1 MNQAELDVVIEK
13 HEKWLRDGYGERA
26 NLSYANLSYAD
37 LSYADLS
44 CANLRVANLSYA
56 DLSYAN
62 LRGANLS
69 GANLSYANLRVANL
83 SYADLSYANL
93 RGANLSG
100 ANLSYANLR
109 VANLSYADLSYANL
123 RGANLSGANLSYANL
138 RGANLNWINWRDVVG
153 LTVIAVQINTTRKNN
168 QITYIKD
175 LEIWTT
181 GCFQGTLEELKD
193 SIEQTH
199 ASNDFLKRRYY
210 RAINYILTEADF
222 EEDLEEENNEI

>member
-26 NLSYANLSYAD
+26 NLRGANLSYAD
-37 LSYADLS
+37 LSCANLSCANLRGANLRGANLSGANLRGANLSYADLSCANLSCANLRGANLRGANLS

-56 DLSYAN
+56 DLSCAN

-69 GANLSYANLRVANL
+69 YANL
-83 SYADLSYANL
+83 SYAD
-93 RGANLSG
+93 
-100 ANLSYANLR
+100 
-109 VANLSYADLSYANL
+109 
-123 RGANLSGANLSYANL
+123 
-138 RGANLNWINWRDVVG
+138 LNWINWRDVVS

-168 QITYIKD
+168 QITYIKE

>member
-26 NLSYANLSYAD
+26 NLSYADLRRADLSGANLSGANLRGANLSY
-37 LSYADLS
+37 
-44 CANLRVANLSYA
+44 ANLSYA
-56 DLSYAN
+56 DLRRADLSGANLRRAN

-69 GANLSYANLRVANL
+69 GANLSGANL
-83 SYADLSYANL
+83 S
-93 RGANLSG
+93 GANLSG
-100 ANLSYANLR
+100 ANLSYA
-109 VANLSYADLSYANL
+109 D
-123 RGANLSGANLSYANL
+123 
-138 RGANLNWINWRDVVG
+138 LNWINWRDVVS

-168 QITYIKD
+168 QITYIKE

>member
-26 NLSYANLSYAD
+26 NLSYADLRRADLSGANLSYAD
-37 LSYADLS
+37 LSGANLSYADLSCANLRGANLRGANLRVANLSYADLS

-56 DLSYAN
+56 DLSC
-62 LRGANLS
+62 
-69 GANLSYANLRVANL
+69 ANLSY
-83 SYADLSYANL
+83 
-93 RGANLSG
+93 
-100 ANLSYANLR
+100 
-109 VANLSYADLSYANL
+109 
-123 RGANLSGANLSYANL
+123 
-138 RGANLNWINWRDVVG
+138 ANLNWINWRDVVS

-168 QITYIKD
+168 QITYIKE

>member
-26 NLSYANLSYAD
+26 NLRGANLSYAD
-37 LSYADLS
+37 LSCANLSYADLSCANLRGANLSYADLSCANLRGANLRGANLSYADLSCANLRGANLRGANLSYADLS
-44 CANLRVANLSYA
+44 CANLRVANLSG
-56 DLSYAN
+56 AN

-69 GANLSYANLRVANL
+69 
-83 SYADLSYANL
+83 YAD
-93 RGANLSG
+93 
-100 ANLSYANLR
+100 
-109 VANLSYADLSYANL
+109 
-123 RGANLSGANLSYANL
+123 
-138 RGANLNWINWRDVVG
+138 LNWINWRDVVS

-168 QITYIKD
+168 QITYIKE

>member
-26 NLSYANLSYAD
+26 NLSYADLRRAD
-37 LSYADLS
+37 LSG
-44 CANLRVANLSYA
+44 ANLRGANLRR
-56 DLSYAN
+56 AN

-69 GANLSYANLRVANL
+69 GANLR
-83 SYADLSYANL
+83 
-93 RGANLSG
+93 G
-100 ANLSYANLR
+100 ANLSYANL
-109 VANLSYADLSYANL
+109 SYAD
-123 RGANLSGANLSYANL
+123 
-138 RGANLNWINWRDVVG
+138 LNWINWRDVVS

-168 QITYIKD
+168 QITYIKE

>member
-26 NLSYANLSYAD
+26 NLSYADLRRADLSGANLRGANLSY
-37 LSYADLS
+37 
-44 CANLRVANLSYA
+44 ANLSYA
-56 DLSYAN
+56 DLRRADLSGANLRHSNLRRANLSGAN

-69 GANLSYANLRVANL
+69 GANLSYA
-83 SYADLSYANL
+83 D
-93 RGANLSG
+93 
-100 ANLSYANLR
+100 
-109 VANLSYADLSYANL
+109 
-123 RGANLSGANLSYANL
+123 
-138 RGANLNWINWRDVVG
+138 LNWINWRDVVS

-168 QITYIKD
+168 QITYIKE

>member
-26 NLSYANLSYAD
+26 NLSYADLRRAD
-37 LSYADLS
+37 LSGANLRRADLS
-44 CANLRVANLSYA
+44 GANLRRADLNGADLRGANLSYA
-56 DLSYAN
+56 DLN
-62 LRGANLS
+62 GA
-69 GANLSYANLRVANL
+69 
-83 SYADLSYANL
+83 D
-93 RGANLSG
+93 
-100 ANLSYANLR
+100 
-109 VANLSYADLSYANL
+109 
-123 RGANLSGANLSYANL
+123 L
-138 RGANLNWINWRDVVG
+138 RGANLNWINWRDVVS

-168 QITYIKD
+168 QITYIKE

>member
-37 LSYADLS
+37 LSCANLRGANLRGANLSYADLS
-44 CANLRVANLSYA
+44 CANLRVA

-62 LRGANLS
+62 LRVANLS
-69 GANLSYANLRVANL
+69 YADLSYANLRVANL

-100 ANLSYANLR
+100 AD
-109 VANLSYADLSYANL
+109 LSYADLRRAD
-123 RGANLSGANLSYANL
+123 
-138 RGANLNWINWRDVVG
+138 LNWINWRDVVG

-210 RAINYILTEADF
+210 RAINYIL
-222 EEDLEEENNEI
+222 

>member
-26 NLSYANLSYAD
+26 NLSYADLRGAD

-44 CANLRVANLSYA
+44 GADLNGADLRRADLRRADLSGANLRR
-56 DLSYAN
+56 AN

-69 GANLSYANLRVANL
+69 GANLSYADL
-83 SYADLSYANL
+83 SGADLSGADLRRANL

-100 ANLSYANLR
+100 ANLSYAD
-109 VANLSYADLSYANL
+109 LSGADLSGADLSY
-123 RGANLSGANLSYANL
+123 
-138 RGANLNWINWRDVVG
+138 ANLNWINWRDVVS

-168 QITYIKD
+168 QITYIKE

>member
-26 NLSYANLSYAD
+26 NLRGAN

-44 CANLRVANLSYA
+44 CANLRGANLRGADLSCANLRGANLSC
-56 DLSYAN
+56 AN

-69 GANLSYANLRVANL
+69 GADLRR
-83 SYADLSYANL
+83 ADL

-100 ANLSYANLR
+100 A
-109 VANLSYADLSYANL
+109 DLSCAD
-123 RGANLSGANLSYANL
+123 
-138 RGANLNWINWRDVVG
+138 LNWINWRDVVG

-168 QITYIKD
+168 QITYIKE

-222 EEDLEEENNEI
+222 EEDL